1 MRLEE
6 LTELFLELINLGL
19 TPEDVCDKLN
29 LDCES
34 VTVPM
39 VSTWLVQKYS
49 ITSLVRVVAD
59 GGVLQLK
66 R

>member
-34 VTVPM
+34 VTIQM
-39 VSTWLVQKYS
+39 ASTWLV
-49 ITSLVRVVAD
+49 
-59 GGVLQLK
+59 
-66 R
+66 